1 LSGDVVSRKAAL
13 RRQLRVALQAMSE
26 AERAAGSGLICEWM
40 AGDPL
45 WRNARSVLL
54 FMPTRLEPDVRPL
67 LDRAL
72 CEGRRVALPRYR
84 AVDDTYEPCWVE
96 RPETDLAPGFY
107 GIQEPGKN
115 CVAVARNA
123 LDLILVPGLG
133 FSPLGGRLG
142 RGKGYYDQ
150 LLAAIPGVTC
160 GVAFD
165 CQVTSDV
172 PVESHD
178 VVLNCILTPTRW
190 LKLTSPG
197 RS

>member
-1 LSGDVVSRKAAL
+1 LSGNVVSRKAAL
-13 RRQLRVALQAMSE
+13 RRQLRAALQAMSE
-26 AERAAGSGLICEWM
+26 AERASGSGLICERLT
-40 AGDPL
+40 GDPL
-45 WRNARSVLL
+45 WRDARSVLL
-54 FMPTRLEPDVRPL
+54 FMPTRLEPDVKPL

-72 CEGRRVALPRYR
+72 REGRRVALPRHR
-84 AVDDTYEPCWVE
+84 AVDDTYEACWVE
-96 RPETDLAPGFY
+96 RPETDLAPGLY
-107 GIQEPGKN
+107 GIREPRKN
-115 CVAVARNA
+115 CAAVAGNA

-133 FSPLGGRLG
+133 FSPDGGRLG

-150 LLAAIPGVTC
+150 LLASIPGVTC

-165 CQVTSDV
+165 GQVTFEV

>member
-1 LSGDVVSRKAAL
+1 
-13 RRQLRVALQAMSE
+13 MSE
-26 AERAAGSGLICEWM
+26 AERAEGSRLICERL

-54 FMPTRLEPDVRPL
+54 FMPTGLEPDVKPL

-72 CEGRRVALPRYR
+72 REGRRVALPRYR
-84 AVDDTYEPCWVE
+84 AVDDTYEACWVE
-96 RPETDLAPGFY
+96 RPATDLAPGFY
-107 GIQEPGKN
+107 GIREPGKN
-115 CVAVARNA
+115 CATVAGNA

-133 FSPLGGRLG
+133 FSPDGGRLG
-142 RGKGYYDQ
+142 RGKGYLDQ
-150 LLAAIPGVTC
+150 LLASIPGVTC

-165 CQVTSDV
+165 CQVTSEV

-190 LKLTSPG
+190 LKLTSAG